1 MDRSEVEGELDSGSA
16 GCSVPLIPDSEHRPE
31 RENLSSTSE
40 TDENC
45 LFQDAVSYP
54 LRRTRIRRGQK
65 QKLKSS
71 SASNSS
77 SDNTSLSLKT
87 EISEFVKH
95 PFRNWR
101 RWKQSKTRKIRSLV
115 KGKRPRRRK
124 TATKHKQYSVPLEER
139 RHRLFDKGIKFPF
152 TPLKYLP
159 LKLYFTYEQFVL
171 GGFLNRVK
179 KLKYERSLK
188 QSLKNIEEDENL
200 KNENFGI
207 REYSYLDE
215 DESLSPI
222 SDPGENLNEDEA
234 EEEVKVVE
242 NSAFIVNCQVPSKK
256 NWQRKKKSAHE
267 EKLMWTDKG

>member
-1 MDRSEVEGELDSGSA
+1 MDPSEGELDSGSA

-54 LRRTRIRRGQK
+54 LRNTRIRRGQK
-65 QKLKSS
+65 RKLKSS
-71 SASNSS
+71 SASISS
-77 SDNTSLSLKT
+77 SDDTFNVLPLKK
-87 EISEFVKH
+87 ELSEFVKH

-101 RWKQSKTRKIRSLV
+101 KWKPSKTRKIRSLV
-115 KGKRPRRRK
+115 KGKGPRRKK
-124 TATKHKQYSVPLEER
+124 TTTKHKQYSVPLEER
-139 RHRLFDKGIKFPF
+139 RRRLLDQGIKFPF

-159 LKLYFTYEQFVL
+159 LKLYFKYEQFVL
-171 GGFLNRVK
+171 GGFLNHVK
-179 KLKYERSLK
+179 NLKYERSLK
-188 QSLKNIEEDENL
+188 QSLEDMEGDENL

-207 REYSYLDE
+207 REFSYLDE

-242 NSAFIVNCQVPSKK
+242 NSAFILNCKVPSKQ
-256 NWQRKKKSAHE
+256 NWQMKKKKSAHE
-267 EKLMWTDKG
+267 